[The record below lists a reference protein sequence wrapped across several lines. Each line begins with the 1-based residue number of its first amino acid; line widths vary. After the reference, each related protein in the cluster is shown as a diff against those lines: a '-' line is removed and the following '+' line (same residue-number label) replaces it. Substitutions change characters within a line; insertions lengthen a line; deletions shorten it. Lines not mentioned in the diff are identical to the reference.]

1 MLSLRLEVKKLVR
14 LTDEFGDIIKGC
26 IEGDRQ
32 CQEDLYRIL
41 APRMYAICLRYASD
55 ADEAGD
61 FLQEG
66 FITVFSKI
74 REFRQ
79 EGSFEGWV
87 RKIMVNTALQF
98 LRKKR
103 QMYILNETITEDRD
117 YEVPDIQ
124 YYLDKEDLLEMIRV
138 LPVNQRMVF
147 NLYAIEGYN
156 HTEIAD
162 MTGIP
167 ENTSKSHLH
176 RARLALKEMLEKS
189 SRSESEKLKRNG

>member
-1 MLSLRLEVKKLVR
+1 MLSLKLQVKKLIK
-14 LTDEFGDIIKGC
+14 LTDDLDDIIRGC
-26 IEGDRQ
+26 IEGDRK
-32 CQEDLYRIL
+32 CQEDLYRIFS
-41 APRMYAICLRYASD
+41 PGMYSVCLRYASD

-61 FLQEG
+61 YLQEG

-74 REFRQ
+74 KEYRK

-87 RKIMVNTALQF
+87 RRIMVTTALQL

-156 HTEIAD
+156 HTEISD

-176 RARLALKEMLEKS
+176 RARIALKEMLERS
-189 SRSESEKLKRNG
+189 SRRESERLKRNG